1 MKKFFTLLF
10 TIFFLS
16 LAVCLSQECAIGTNV
31 IHRNHNVT
39 LAAVNSYPGGKWS
52 PSRRRLPKSMIVSK
66 GKTAAWLNPFQ
77 GSGRR
82 TRQPDFPLERCA
94 ILFMSGVG
102 VGYATGDTNAGLA
115 YGGPAIA
122 VAVALPFPGQKRQG
136 RFSSANR
143 IGTKLLGLLAF
154 STSYALGLGIGDQL
168 HIDSPTQ

>member
-1 MKKFFTLLF
+1 MKKFFTLIF
-10 TIFFLS
+10 TIFFLC

-31 IHRNHNVT
+31 LHRNHNFT
-39 LAAVNSYPGGKWS
+39 LATVNSHPGGTWS
-52 PSRRRLPKSMIVSK
+52 PSRRRLPKAMIVS
-66 GKTAAWLNPFQ
+66 GRKTATWMNPFQ

-102 VGYATGDTNAGLA
+102 VGYATGDVDAGLA
-115 YGGPAIA
+115 YGAPAIA

-136 RFSSANR
+136 RFQAKQL

-168 HIDSPTQ
+168 HFSSQVQ